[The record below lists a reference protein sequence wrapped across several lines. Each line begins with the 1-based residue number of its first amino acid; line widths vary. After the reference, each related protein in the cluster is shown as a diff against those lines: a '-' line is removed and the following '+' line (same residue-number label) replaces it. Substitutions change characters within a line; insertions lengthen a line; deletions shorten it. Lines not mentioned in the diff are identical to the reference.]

1 MIDSAVHQA
10 VHSDCCVVLVMLQDR
25 SSGVAE
31 RAALTRLVTQ
41 FQVSG
46 WTDDDCPGS
55 TSTTS
60 SASGS
65 GSGMPVTRLLEL
77 RRRVRQFTD
86 ALLQSEPSHAQSPL
100 LVHCRHVV
108 PPLPVHYSLSL
119 SLCVSLLS
127 SRTPHGYSLPP
138 NLLHSGV
145 KVGRH

>member
-60 SASGS
+60 SGS

-108 PPLPVHYSLSL
+108 PPLLLVHYSLSL
-119 SLCVSLLS
+119 CLCCLRAHHTATLY
-127 SRTPHGYSLPP
+127 RRIYSTQ
-138 NLLHSGV
+138 G
-145 KVGRH
+145 

>member
-60 SASGS
+60 SGS

-86 ALLQSEPSHAQSPL
+86 ALLQTEPSHAQSPL

-108 PPLPVHYSLSL
+108 PPL
-119 SLCVSLLS
+119 LCVCLLS